1 METPLDMY
9 DDIPRPMRAYLRNY
23 GYSFSKKACELAVRS
38 MKRKNSATDKLEP
51 IEPYTKEQ
59 VEEMLTKY
67 GVKVEHNKGYD
78 FVYLANMCRADF
90 FKSSVPDEQ
99 HVALY
104 VKNVIDDPDMPGGN
118 AFRHWLVN
126 CDKKG
131 IPIDWE
137 ELL

>member
-9 DDIPRPMRAYLRNY
+9 DEIPRSMKAYLRNY
-23 GYSFSKKACELAVRS
+23 GYSFSKKACELAVKN
-38 MKRKNSATDKLEP
+38 MKRKNSATDKLEV

-67 GVKVEHNKGYD
+67 GIKLEHNKGYD
-78 FVYLANMCRADF
+78 FVYIANMCKSDF
-90 FKSSVPDEQ
+90 FKSSISDEQ
-99 HVALY
+99 HIALY
-104 VKNVIDDPDMPGGN
+104 IKNVIDDPDMLGGN
-118 AFRHWLVN
+118 AFRHWLVD

-137 ELL
+137 EIL